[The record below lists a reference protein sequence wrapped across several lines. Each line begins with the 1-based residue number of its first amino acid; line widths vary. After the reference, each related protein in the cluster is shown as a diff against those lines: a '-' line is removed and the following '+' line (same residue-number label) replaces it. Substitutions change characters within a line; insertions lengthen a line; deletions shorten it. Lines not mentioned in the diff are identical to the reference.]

1 MNNISGLVSGKRKHV
16 AGAIASMSLVA
27 FATVSLSAPSPASG
41 MGGFSQI
48 GNALAMLASRSPGE
62 RTTGELVNIKPV
74 ASGAPALAD
83 SGPRQRLLARS
94 LPPGAGVGT
103 AGLPGDG
110 IAGLI
115 VPPVPVIGDDLLAP
129 GAPDSL
135 PGNLPIFGGI
145 PIIGGG
151 GGFVGSPGTGGGGGG
166 GGGTPGNP
174 VPPVTPPVVPPVTPP
189 VVPPVSAV
197 PEPET
202 WALMLLGMGLCG
214 LVLRRRKRPVI
225 FKTA

>member
-1 MNNISGLVSGKRKHV
+1 MNNISGLVSGKRKHI

-41 MGGFSQI
+41 MGAFSQI

-62 RTTGELVNIKPV
+62 RTTGELVNIKSI
-74 ASGAPALAD
+74 ANGAPALAD
-83 SGPRQRLLARS
+83 RGPRQRLLARS
-94 LPPGAGVGT
+94 LPPGEGVGT

-115 VPPVPVIGDDLLAP
+115 VPPVPVIPDGLFASAP
-129 GAPDSL
+129 PESL

-151 GGFVGSPGTGGGGGG
+151 GGFIGSPGGGGGGG
-166 GGGTPGNP
+166 GGGTPENP
-174 VPPVTPPVVPPVTPP
+174 VPPVTPPVVVPPVT
-189 VVPPVSAV
+189 AV

-214 LVLRRRKRPVI
+214 MALRRRRRSVTL
-225 FKTA
+225 KTA